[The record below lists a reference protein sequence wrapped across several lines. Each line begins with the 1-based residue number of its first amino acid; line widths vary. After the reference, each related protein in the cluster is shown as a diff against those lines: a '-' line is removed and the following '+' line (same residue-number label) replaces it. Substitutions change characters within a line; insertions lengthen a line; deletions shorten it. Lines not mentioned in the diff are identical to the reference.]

1 MIIDTRTV
9 EDFLQI
15 LSTYKIVNK
24 VIHVDRT
31 QRVIT
36 EEDHVVL
43 VSEIILQASAVIE
56 YDDGGQ
62 ALVRVG
68 ETCGIDRLSEK
79 ETDGTMRRDTLCEVL
94 QTYRTD
100 VQILP
105 GMIDL
110 V

>member
-31 QRVIT
+31 QRIIL

-110 V
+110 A